1 MILQHLILFF
11 IEHTDLAR
19 NLLVKPDMN
28 RSILLDKGG
37 RRSGTDRRR
46 FSYTVHIPERRLSK
60 DRRKNSDRRDT
71 EYITPIKNE
80 DAEQENA
87 VF

>member
-28 RSILLDKGG
+28 RRLLLDKGG